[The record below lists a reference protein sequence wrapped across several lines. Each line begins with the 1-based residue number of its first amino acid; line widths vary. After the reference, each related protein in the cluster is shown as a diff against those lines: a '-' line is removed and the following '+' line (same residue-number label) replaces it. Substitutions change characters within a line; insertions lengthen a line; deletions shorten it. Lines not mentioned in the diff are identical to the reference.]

1 MNESEGQLCKKCNK
15 SRSKNRNQI
24 SSQQNQSINK
34 WSEQNMEGAIS
45 HRPLPAA
52 PTEITGVQP
61 VVSTAQ
67 NDVDGPLCDASAL
80 QSSTGS

>member
-1 MNESEGQLCKKCNK
+1 
-15 SRSKNRNQI
+15 
-24 SSQQNQSINK
+24 
-34 WSEQNMEGAIS
+34 MEGAIS